1 MNGHIYIF
9 QEFEHYMWRRKFFK
23 SMFCSIFILC
33 IIAFM
38 SGKVLMLSNS
48 IDAEDAMKYDKTTTQ
63 SFTATGMYVMPMK
76 YNIIA

>member
-1 MNGHIYIF
+1 
-9 QEFEHYMWRRKFFK
+9 
-23 SMFCSIFILC
+23 
-33 IIAFM
+33 M

-48 IDAEDAMKYDKTTTQ
+48 IDVEDAMKYDKTTTQ